1 MAFQESHK
9 ALHLNP
15 KLNEILAEAHKR
27 MDHGLEALKKE
38 LSSVRT
44 GRAHVDLLTPVVV
57 NYYGTPTPLNQL
69 ATVSSPDPQM
79 LLVTPYDRS
88 QVKEVEKAIVAAG
101 IGLNAVAE
109 GALIRVSVPP
119 LTEERRKDLTKHV
132 RKVGEEARVAIRAVR
147 RDINDKIK
155 KLEKDKEISQDE
167 EKTVIASIQTETDAH
182 IKGIDEMLQK
192 KEKEVMTV

>member
-1 MAFQESHK
+1 MLQESHK

-15 KLNEILAEAHKR
+15 KLNEIQGEARKR
-27 MDHGLEALKKE
+27 MDHGVESLKKD

-88 QVKEVEKAIVAAG
+88 QVKEVEKAIVAADL
-101 IGLNAVAE
+101 GLNATAD
-109 GALIRVSVPP
+109 GAIIRVNVPP
-119 LTEERRKDLTKHV
+119 LTEERRKEMTKHV
-132 RKVGEEARVAIRAVR
+132 RTAGETARVAIRGIR
-147 RDINDKIK
+147 RDENDKIK
-155 KLEKDKEISQDE
+155 KLEKAKEISQDE
-167 EKTVIASIQTETDAH
+167 EKQAIAAIQTETDGH
-182 IKGIDEMLQK
+182 IKTIDELLLK

>member
-1 MAFQESHK
+1 MLQESHK
-9 ALHLNP
+9 ALRLNP
-15 KLNEILAEAHKR
+15 KLNDVQSEAHKR
-27 MDHGLEALKKE
+27 MDHGVEALKKE

-57 NYYGTPTPLNQL
+57 NYYGTPTPLSQL
-69 ATVSSPDPQM
+69 ATVSAPDPQM

-101 IGLNAVAE
+101 LGLNAIAD
-109 GALIRVSVPP
+109 GSIIRVNVPP

-155 KLEKDKEISQDE
+155 KLEKGKEISQDE

-182 IKGIDEMLQK
+182 IKHIDEFVQK